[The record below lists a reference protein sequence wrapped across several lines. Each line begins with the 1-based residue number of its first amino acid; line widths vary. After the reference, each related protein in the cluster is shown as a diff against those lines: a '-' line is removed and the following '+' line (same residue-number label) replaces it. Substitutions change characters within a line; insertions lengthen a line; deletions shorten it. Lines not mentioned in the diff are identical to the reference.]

1 MGNKSKDPLLH
12 FQAKLRINKEDL
24 DEELSEFP
32 SLFYTVS
39 DHYLETHRR
48 VKRLQERLDRK
59 LATLA
64 AALRI
69 AAHDEGIKTTE
80 TQLKQEVLIH
90 PDYRKMKARLA
101 DAVYIQ
107 DRWAALKDAMVQK
120 SFSIKGLVTLAN
132 NENYQSDSRRGRD
145 K

>member
-1 MGNKSKDPLLH
+1 MSRKSDDPLLV

-32 SLFYTVS
+32 SMFYTVS
-39 DHYLETHRR
+39 DHYLEAHRR
-48 VKRLQERLDRK
+48 VKRLQERMDRRF
-59 LATLA
+59 ATLA
-64 AALRI
+64 SALRG
-69 AAHDEGIKTTE
+69 AAHDAGVHTTE

-90 PDYRKMKARLA
+90 PDYRKIKARLS
-101 DAVYIQ
+101 DAVYVQ

-132 NENYQSDSRRGRD
+132 DEKYQSDSRRGRG

>member
-1 MGNKSKDPLLH
+1 MNRKSQDPLLI
-12 FQAKLRINKEDL
+12 FQAKLRINKENL
-24 DEELSEFP
+24 DEELAEFP
-32 SLFYTVS
+32 NMFYTVS
-39 DHYLETHRR
+39 DHYLEAHRR
-48 VKRLQERLDRK
+48 VKRLQERMDRK
-59 LATLA
+59 FATLA
-64 AALRI
+64 AALRS

-132 NENYQSDSRRGRD
+132 DEKYQSDSRRGRG